1 MEWSAK
7 LLDEEAKRVLKNAEL
22 LAKKE
27 RLRVW
32 TNFVPPLSNST
43 AIRDDNFKG
52 RVCWDTRQILFMGF
66 KFKDECVS

>member
-7 LLDEEAKRVLKNAEL
+7 LLDEDSKRVLKNAEL

-32 TNFVPPLSNST
+32 TNFVPPVSNST
-43 AIRDDNFKG
+43 AIRDGNFKG
-52 RVCWDTRQILFMGF
+52 RVRQNLMQAFLEELEL
-66 KFKDECVS
+66 KDKMFN